1 MKLREGSLTALMYNL
16 DDDADDAENTV
27 RHDKP
32 VKEGF
37 GCLSPDE
44 EDDGS
49 VGGEDEAAGQ
59 GVGEEDGGQGVVVIA
74 GAVLHSGEAQVFSR
88 PKVCGDPNFFHYVS
102 LYFLYSM
109 LCIISLSAQF
119 QMFCMGCIRREAFSF
134 TGAFQCGADII

>member
-1 MKLREGSLTALMYNL
+1 MYNL
-16 DDDADDAENTV
+16 DDNADDAENTV
-27 RHDKP
+27 RHNEP

-74 GAVLHSGEAQVFSR
+74 GAVLHNGETQVFSQ
-88 PKVCGDPNFFHYVS
+88 PKVCGDENFFHYVFLNVKS
-102 LYFLYSM
+102 LCRRSTSIADVLYGMNPQRSV
-109 LCIISLSAQF
+109 LLHCSFPVWSRHNIDSKRSLS
-119 QMFCMGCIRREAFSF
+119 
-134 TGAFQCGADII
+134 TV

>member
-1 MKLREGSLTALMYNL
+1 MSVIIFALCGQVSQYLLAIFREGSLTALMYNL

-27 RHDKP
+27 RHNEP

-88 PKVCGDPNFFHYVS
+88 PKVCGDPNFFHYES

-109 LCIISLSAQF
+109 LRVWSLYEEV
-119 QMFCMGCIRREAFSF
+119 R
-134 TGAFQCGADII
+134 